1 MMRLYWFPGNASLAP
16 HMLLEEIGVAVT
28 PGLDFD
34 ERRGHRFL
42 RFSYAGTEADMAEA
56 AHRLK
61 GWARLSDR

>member
-1 MMRLYWFPGNASLAP
+1 
-16 HMLLEEIGVAVT
+16 MLHEIGVAVT

-34 ERRGHRFL
+34 ERRGHRFI

-61 GWARLSDR
+61 GWARLSRS